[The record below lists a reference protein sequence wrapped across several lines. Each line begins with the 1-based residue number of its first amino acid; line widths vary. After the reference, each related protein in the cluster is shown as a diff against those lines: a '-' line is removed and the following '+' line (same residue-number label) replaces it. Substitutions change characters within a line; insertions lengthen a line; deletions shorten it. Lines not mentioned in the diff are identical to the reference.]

1 MSDLYRITGEPAGQP
16 PELQDLIQD
25 GWVVPAE
32 PCVHGNYA
40 RHLQP
45 YTYRFG
51 SQGYEWCDGAGL
63 EDE

>member
-25 GWVVPAE
+25 GWLVPAE

-40 RHLQP
+40 RHLVRQ
-45 YTYRFG
+45 RLKG
-51 SQGYEWCDGAGL
+51 AALGEWCDGQPKG
-63 EDE
+63 DT